1 MALLTGLIV
10 GYVLAIPPGPI
21 GMAAI
26 RLGLRGRMT
35 DVSQLAIGAG
45 LLDLLYCLM
54 AMWTSA
60 GILDLVLP
68 RGTAGEY
75 LGLMTAAQIFISL
88 AMIVAGIVVLISS
101 RRHDIDE
108 ASNAAPALLGTVSRW
123 RAIAPFATGVA
134 FAITNLANP
143 TFIPSLMIMSG
154 TIRSAG
160 LVGYSV
166 PDVVQFSFGFGTG
179 NALWLLTLG
188 GIIRRFRH
196 RLSERLL
203 AGIRLVTATLL
214 IGTGVFY
221 GVSLGIR
228 FIGAS

>member
-1 MALLTGLIV
+1 MALLTGLLV

-26 RLGLRGRMT
+26 RLGLRGRMAE
-35 DVSQLAIGAG
+35 VSQLAVGAG
-45 LLDLLYCLM
+45 LLDLIYCLL

-68 RGTAGEY
+68 QGASANHSGV
-75 LGLMTAAQIFISL
+75 MTAIQMCIAV
-88 AMIVAGIVVLISS
+88 AMVVAGVVMVVNSK
-101 RRHDIDE
+101 RHDIDE
-108 ASNAAPALLGTVSRW
+108 AAAVAPDLPDAVSRW
-123 RAIAPFATGVA
+123 RVLAPFITGVA
-134 FAITNLANP
+134 FAVTNLANP

-154 TIRSAG
+154 SIRSAG

-203 AGIRLVTATLL
+203 AGIRAVTAALL
-214 IGTGVFY
+214 IGAGLYY
-221 GVSLGIR
+221 GVSLGLRI
-228 FIGAS
+228 FGSA